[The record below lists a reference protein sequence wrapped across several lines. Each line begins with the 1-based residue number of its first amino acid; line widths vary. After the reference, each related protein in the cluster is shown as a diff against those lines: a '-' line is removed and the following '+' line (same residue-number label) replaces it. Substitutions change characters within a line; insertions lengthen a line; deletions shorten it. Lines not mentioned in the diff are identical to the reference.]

1 MSRFRLPLC
10 RPNVS
15 FISSPTRLGS
25 PVAQSRSV
33 SHPSQRRLAPEI
45 VANIAC
51 FCPGNNRVLLIAPFL
66 AVSSPE
72 EFSMSRKCSVCVL
85 EVLGSPSPVLHLPAG
100 SNWLDLRGQAGQVLS
115 CSMVKKAVSRLFDLG
130 LIERRNEPA
139 SCSRQTRQTWSRPS
153 P

>member
-10 RPNVS
+10 RPDVS

-51 FCPGNNRVLLIAPFL
+51 FCPGNNHVLLIAPFL
-66 AVSSPE
+66 AASNPG
-72 EFSMSRKCSVCVL
+72 EFSVLRKCSGCAS
-85 EVLGSPSPVLHLPAG
+85 EVLGSPSPVLHHPAG
-100 SNWLDLRGQAGQVLS
+100 SNWLEAGQVLS
-115 CSMVKKAVSRLFDLG
+115 CSAVKKAVSRLFNLG
-130 LIERRNEPA
+130 LVKRRNEPA